1 MAERKTREAWVGL
14 HDPTQTKKMNKEGEF
29 LEKCGF
35 YSGLAWCTVLK
46 AVDLKMLRQEF
57 VIVAIKRQMKFTFFK
72 RNCGAPNSKKFVN
85 TPLWFV
91 IHKLCSF
98 SPRISS
104 WRYLAGKRMESA
116 VYC

>member
-1 MAERKTREAWVGL
+1 MAGRKTRKAWVGL

-35 YSGLAWCTVLK
+35 SSGLAWCTVLK

-72 RNCGAPNSKKFVN
+72 RNCGAANSKKFVKHF
-85 TPLWFV
+85 PLV
-91 IHKLCSF
+91 RDS
-98 SPRISS
+98 
-104 WRYLAGKRMESA
+104 
-116 VYC
+116 

>member
-1 MAERKTREAWVGL
+1 MAERKTRKAWVGL
-14 HDPTQTKKMNKEGEF
+14 HDPTQTKKMNKEGGF

-35 YSGLAWCTVLK
+35 SSGLAWCTVLK

-72 RNCGAPNSKKFVN
+72 RTVVLQTRKSLSN

-91 IHKLCSF
+91 IQKLCSF

-104 WRYLAGKRMESA
+104 WRYYAGKRMESA